1 MKKLKQ
7 LFCFTTIFAMLFSFS
22 SLAAPV
28 DSTVTSERMGN
39 VPSKSAKRIEDKTRS
54 ILRGNIISTGIVEIH
69 DNEDGTL
76 YLCIETYAHKNVDR
90 IAQNLYLE
98 QWDDN
103 QNDWVQIEDWEFETT
118 KSENGGELYSYT
130 VELEV
135 DGCTV
140 NREYRARGLHLVR
153 LGSQTE
159 TLSTWT
165 DGVRLT
171 N

>member
-22 SLAAPV
+22 ALAASV
-28 DSTVTSERMGN
+28 NGTITSERRGS
-39 VPSKSAKRIEDKTRS
+39 VPSKCVKNIEDETRS
-54 ILRGNIISTGIVEIH
+54 VLRGNIISTGIVDIR
-69 DNEDGTL
+69 DNGDGTL

-90 IAQNLYLE
+90 IAQTLYLD
-98 QWDDN
+98 QWN
-103 QNDWVQIEDWEFETT
+103 NRLNDWVQIEDWEFETT

-135 DGCTV
+135 DGCAV

-159 TLSTWT
+159 TLSSGT
-165 DGVRLT
+165 DGVELT

>member
-22 SLAAPV
+22 ALAAPV
-28 DSTVTSERMGN
+28 DCIVTSERMGSA
-39 VPSKSAKRIEDKTRS
+39 PSKSIGDETRS
-54 ILRGNIISTGIVEIH
+54 VLRGNIISTGIVDIR
-69 DNEDGTL
+69 DNGDGTL

-90 IAQNLYLE
+90 IAQTLYLE
-98 QWDDN
+98 EWN
-103 QNDWVQIEDWEFETT
+103 ESKNDWVQIEDWTFETT

-140 NREYRARGLHLVR
+140 NREYRARGVHLVR

-159 TLSTWT
+159 TLSTRT

>member
-22 SLAAPV
+22 ALAAPV
-28 DSTVTSERMGN
+28 NCSVTSERMGS
-39 VPSKSAKRIEDKTRS
+39 VPSKSAKSMGDATRS
-54 ILRGNIISTGIVEIH
+54 VLRGNIISTGIVDIR
-69 DNEDGTL
+69 DNGDGTL

-90 IAQNLYLE
+90 IAQTLYLE
-98 QWDDN
+98 EWN
-103 QNDWVQIEDWEFETT
+103 ESKNDWDPVDDWEFETT

-159 TLSTWT
+159 TLSSVT

>member
-22 SLAAPV
+22 VFAAPV
-28 DSTVTSERMGN
+28 AGMVTSKRMGN
-39 VPSKSAKRIEDKTRS
+39 VPSKSAKSIEDETRS
-54 ILRGNIISTGIVEIH
+54 VLRGNIISTGIVDIR
-69 DNEDGTL
+69 DNGDGTL

-90 IAQNLYLE
+90 IVQTLYLE
-98 QWDDN
+98 EWN
-103 QNDWVQIEDWEFETT
+103 ESKNDWDPVDDWEFETT

-140 NREYRARGLHLVR
+140 NREYRARGVHLVR

-159 TLSTWT
+159 TLSSRTE
-165 DGVRLT
+165 GVRLT

>member
-22 SLAAPV
+22 AFASPV
-28 DSTVTSERMGN
+28 DGTVTLEHIGS
-39 VPSKSAKRIEDKTRS
+39 VPPKSIEDGTRS
-54 ILRGNIISTGIVEIH
+54 VLRGNIISTGIVEIR

-76 YLCIETYAHKNVDR
+76 YLCIETYAHKNVDK
-90 IAQNLYLE
+90 ITQTLYLE
-98 QWDDN
+98 QWSESK
-103 QNDWVQIEDWEFETT
+103 NDWVQIEDWKFETT
-118 KSENGGELYSYT
+118 KAENGGELYTYT

-135 DGCTV
+135 DGCAV
-140 NREYRARGLHLVR
+140 NKEYRARGQHKVQ
-153 LGSQTE
+153 LGSSTE
-159 TLSTWT
+159 TLSSKT